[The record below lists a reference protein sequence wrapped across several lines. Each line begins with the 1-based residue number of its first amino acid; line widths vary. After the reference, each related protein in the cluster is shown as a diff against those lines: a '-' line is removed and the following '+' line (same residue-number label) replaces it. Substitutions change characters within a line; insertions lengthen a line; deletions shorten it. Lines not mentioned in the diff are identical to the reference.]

1 MFAFNLTHCLCHLF
15 FAAVGFGRS
24 EKLEASIT
32 GGRDFFWPAD
42 PHAAAKNEE
51 KAKADAAAA
60 KEEKK
65 INTVSQAAAQEEKG
79 EEKEIDIVV
88 DKEEEEEEKAK
99 EAKEEKEE
107 EAKDTSAATADA
119 SIGSPA
125 APDTVEIAPTI
136 LHGINV
142 TFPCNRLT
150 MIVGKTGS
158 GKTSLLSGV

>member
-1 MFAFNLTHCLCHLF
+1 MGDAFSAHHYSHN
-15 FAAVGFGRS
+15 
-24 EKLEASIT
+24 
-32 GGRDFFWPAD
+32 
-42 PHAAAKNEE
+42 
-51 KAKADAAAA
+51 
-60 KEEKK
+60 
-65 INTVSQAAAQEEKG
+65 VSQAAAQEEKG

-88 DKEEEEEEKAK
+88 DKEEEEEEEKAK

-107 EAKDTSAATADA
+107 EEEKDTSAATADT
-119 SIGSPA
+119 STGSPA